1 MSWTKKS
8 ADELIKYLEFGLN
21 YNQPLNYID
30 DVNQIVLTENGD
42 LDEVRMNSE
51 FEEDISQIRRWI
63 YDWKSD
69 DDLNPPLKTTKAE
82 LENHMLKFQLI
93 DPEKRTI
100 ENILISKKEYTYKSI
115 YEILNCTNFEWVSM
129 GNTDGMYIDGEGML
143 KNHFAGPEENPQ
155 TTWFFKLHL
164 QDLGGSGHHVIAGPA
179 LVCGTDE
186 DGDTVS
192 SEFELEYIRNLVEWV
207 PEGVDFTLS
216 HHEG

>member
-82 LENHMLKFQLI
+82 LENDMLKFQLI

-100 ENILISKKEYTYKSI
+100 ENILISKKNIHIKVYMKY
-115 YEILNCTNFEWVSM
+115 
-129 GNTDGMYIDGEGML
+129 
-143 KNHFAGPEENPQ
+143 
-155 TTWFFKLHL
+155 
-164 QDLGGSGHHVIAGPA
+164 
-179 LVCGTDE
+179 
-186 DGDTVS
+186 
-192 SEFELEYIRNLVEWV
+192 
-207 PEGVDFTLS
+207 
-216 HHEG
+216 